1 MKTAS
6 FLLIILSLFTA
17 SCYLKSTEM
26 LLTPVE
32 SPLPRDFELV
42 NIDPETNEER
52 EEGERIRFRWNAH
65 KGYVSVSEQETYF
78 NMLDISNDE
87 YLIGFHASSLTYYY
101 IAKEIEKRRFKLY
114 KFSFAK
120 YREYF
125 KALESRVRRGI
136 GTEGEYEIYMG
147 LKGAVME
154 ESLLSISEVKQ
165 LMTLIQLAR
174 IIDGLFEDSGSCYDI
189 YETLSP

>member
-26 LLTPVE
+26 LLTPVG

-42 NIDPETNEER
+42 SIDPATNEES
-52 EEGERIRFRWNAH
+52 EGEKRKRFRWNAH
-65 KGYVSVSEQETYF
+65 KGYVAVSDQDTYF

-87 YLIGFHASSLTYYY
+87 YLVGYRALSLTYYY
-101 IAKEIEKRRFKLY
+101 IAKETEKRRFKLY
-114 KFSFAK
+114 EFNFAK
-120 YREYF
+120 FREYF
-125 KALESRVRRGI
+125 KVLESRVRRGI
-136 GTEGEYEIYMG
+136 GTKGEYEIYMG
-147 LKGAVME
+147 LKGAEME
-154 ESLLSISEVKQ
+154 EGSLSISEVKQ

-174 IIDGLFEDSGSCYDI
+174 IIDGLFKDSGSCFDI